1 MWVDYLLLRRNVP
14 FQSWTYLPHENIQ
27 TGEKKKK
34 MNLKMQAYFF
44 PIIKS
49 LLHLSLV
56 VIFWI
61 IFGSVSVRRFERQN
75 VLVSSSTIGP
85 DPEGLQV
92 PAITICG
99 RNTSSS
105 MGWKGTKNP
114 NITTLKEV
122 LRHMCG
128 EHQNVTKCIEEKT
141 FGQGCT

>member
-1 MWVDYLLLRRNVP
+1 MYIL
-14 FQSWTYLPHENIQ
+14 HENIQ
-27 TGEKKKK
+27 TEEKKNK
-34 MNLKMQAYFF
+34 MNLKVGYTMQAYFF
-44 PIIKS
+44 PIIKA
-49 LLHLSLV
+49 LLHVSLV

-61 IFGSVSVRRFERQN
+61 IFGSVSVGRFEKQN

-85 DPEGLQV
+85 DPNGLEV
-92 PAITICG
+92 PAFTICG

-128 EHQNVTKCIEEKT
+128 EDQNVTKCIEDKT
-141 FGQGCT
+141 FGQGGI